1 MTDQTLD
8 LDAIEA
14 RARAATPGPWF
25 VRPRQYDDWGYIRG
39 PEQSDGPG
47 HFVAQALGG
56 QDYTIDQ
63 LNEHRRNK
71 TDPYGHNAAH
81 IAGMDPATTL
91 ALTAEVRKLREA
103 AATALGNLDDPTG
116 GEHVADM
123 RAAAAVLLKAL
134 KTKEPSA

>member
-14 RARAATPGPWF
+14 RAKLQRRLASGAF
-25 VRPRQYDDWGYIRG
+25 DVVCCDDL
-39 PEQSDGPG
+39 D
-47 HFVAQALGG
+47 
-56 QDYTIDQ
+56 
-63 LNEHRRNK
+63 
-71 TDPYGHNAAH
+71 
-81 IAGMDPATTL
+81 